1 MRVEIAQ
8 ALRCI
13 GSCSA
18 SQLAKMVDR
27 PADTLYQHLDALR
40 CAGFVVE
47 AGERREARH
56 HERLFGAAA
65 DDFAMEFSD
74 VFPSERHA
82 AIKKTTR
89 AFLGAI
95 NKSVDDSLNAG
106 EFNLTEDHRNFILN
120 YELS

>member
-1 MRVEIAQ
+1 
-8 ALRCI
+8 
-13 GSCSA
+13 
-18 SQLAKMVDR
+18 MVDR

-82 AIKKTTR
+82 AIKKQLARSSARSTR
-89 AFLGAI
+89 ASTTHSTLANSI
-95 NKSVDDSLNAG
+95 
-106 EFNLTEDHRNFILN
+106 
-120 YELS
+120 